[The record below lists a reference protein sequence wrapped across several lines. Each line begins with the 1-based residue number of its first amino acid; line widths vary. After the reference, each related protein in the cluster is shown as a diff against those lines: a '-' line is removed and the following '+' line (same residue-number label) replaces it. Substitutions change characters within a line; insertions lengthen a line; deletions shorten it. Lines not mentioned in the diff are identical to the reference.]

1 MAEGA
6 DDLMAHIV
14 GLTIDQ
20 REDGVWFV
28 FSWEGD
34 DWHAALDAVKER
46 IPPEAR
52 EFDKEGKVW
61 RVAEAFEDE
70 LAEIFSNFAGSL
82 DAIRSQVSMF

>member
-1 MAEGA
+1 
-6 DDLMAHIV
+6 MAHVVDLEIIPTPA
-14 GLTIDQ
+14 GP
-20 REDGVWFV
+20 WFE
-28 FSWEGD
+28 FRWEGE
-34 DWHAALDAVKER
+34 DWHGALDAVKER

-52 EFDKEGKVW
+52 EFDKEEKVW